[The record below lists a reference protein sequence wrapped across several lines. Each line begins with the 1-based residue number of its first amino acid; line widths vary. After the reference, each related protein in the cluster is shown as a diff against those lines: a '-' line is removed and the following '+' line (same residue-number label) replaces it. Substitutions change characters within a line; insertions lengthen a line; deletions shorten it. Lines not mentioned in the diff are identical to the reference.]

1 MSNSFSKESSRLFT
15 KKIFIFSSLSLLLRW
30 TTLSYITTR
39 SLGDLNYV
47 FAGLLT
53 LHNILSYLFTDF
65 IFRDVEVLFRALFD
79 YSVHKHVGVPGGS
92 LAHAASSWVK
102 LASACGLVGR
112 WRRTIHFNDINQ
124 VDRMDGWII
133 KIVPFLCLK
142 VLNVSVIMAAESPA
156 HVNHHCV

>member
-1 MSNSFSKESSRLFT
+1 VLNVISSQSQVISGFIVTGEELLADHVKQFFKGVFASVYKEDLHILFT
-15 KKIFIFSSLSLLLRW
+15 VFVAKMDYFELHNL
-30 TTLSYITTR
+30 TR

-92 LAHAASSWVK
+92 LAHAASS
-102 LASACGLVGR
+102 
-112 WRRTIHFNDINQ
+112 
-124 VDRMDGWII
+124 
-133 KIVPFLCLK
+133 
-142 VLNVSVIMAAESPA
+142 
-156 HVNHHCV
+156 